1 MINYR
6 LAGKDDIDSLV
17 SLRAEFIGLNKSHEA
32 FEKVYENIKQY
43 FEDKIS
49 TKECFTILAEDKNS
63 IIGTGIVFFY
73 DSVPSLSNISGKNAY
88 ITSMYVKEE
97 YRRMKI
103 GSTILE
109 KLIEISKANN
119 AQFIMLNATEIGRKL
134 YNQYEFKDIENGMI
148 LKV

>member
-43 FEDKIS
+43 FEAKIS

-88 ITSMYVKEE
+88 KTSMYVKEE

>member
-6 LAGKDDIDSLV
+6 LAEKSDIDNLV
-17 SLRAEFIGLNKSHEA
+17 RLRAEFIGLNKSHEA
-32 FEKVYENIKQY
+32 FEEVYENIKGY
-43 FEDKIS
+43 FEDKIL
-49 TKECFTILAEDKNS
+49 TKECVTILAEDENS
-63 IIGTGIVFFY
+63 IIGTGIAFFY
-73 DSVPSLSNISGKNAY
+73 ESVPSLSNISGKNAY

-103 GSTILE
+103 GSTILG
-109 KLIEISKANN
+109 KLIEISKINH

-134 YNQYEFKDIENGMI
+134 YNQYGFKDIENGMI

>member
-6 LAGKDDIDSLV
+6 LAEKSDIDNLV
-17 SLRAEFIGLNKSHEA
+17 RLRAEFIGLNKSHEA
-32 FEKVYENIKQY
+32 FEEVYENIKGY
-43 FEDKIS
+43 FEYKIL
-49 TKECFTILAEDKNS
+49 TKECVTILAEDKNS
-63 IIGTGIVFFY
+63 IIGTGIAFFY
-73 DSVPSLSNISGKNAY
+73 ESVPSLSNISGKNAY

-109 KLIEISKANN
+109 KLIEISKTNH

-134 YNQYEFKDIENGMI
+134 YNQYGFNDIENGMI

>member
-6 LAGKDDIDSLV
+6 LAEKSDIDSLV
-17 SLRAEFIGLNKSHEA
+17 RLRAQFIGLNKSHEA
-32 FEKVYENIKQY
+32 FEEVYENIKGY
-43 FEDKIS
+43 FESKIL
-49 TKECFTILAEDKNS
+49 TKECVTILAEDENS

-73 DSVPSLSNISGKNAY
+73 ESVPSLSNISGKNAY

-103 GSTILE
+103 GSTILG
-109 KLIEISKANN
+109 KLIEISKANH

-134 YNQYEFKDIENGMI
+134 YNQYRFKDTENGMI

>member
-1 MINYR
+1 MVNYR
-6 LAGKDDIDSLV
+6 LAEKSDIDSLV
-17 SLRAEFIGLNKSHEA
+17 SLRAEFIGLNKSNEA

-43 FEDKIS
+43 FEDKIL
-49 TKECFTILAEDKNS
+49 TKECCAILVEDKNE

-73 DSVPSLSNISGKNAY
+73 ESVPSLSNISGQNAY

-109 KLIEISKANN
+109 KLIEISKANHV
-119 AQFIMLNATEIGRKL
+119 QFIMLNATEIGRKL
-134 YNQYEFKDIENGMI
+134 YNQYGFKDIENGMI

>member
-6 LAGKDDIDSLV
+6 LAEKSDVDGLV
-17 SLRAEFIGLNKSHEA
+17 SLRVEFIEIDKSHEA
-32 FEKVYENIKQY
+32 FEKVYENIKGY
-43 FEDKIS
+43 FESKIL
-49 TKECFTILAEDKNS
+49 TKECVTILAEDKNS

-109 KLIEISKANN
+109 TLIEISKTNH

-134 YNQYEFKDIENGMI
+134 YNQYGFKDIENGMI

>member
-6 LAGKDDIDSLV
+6 LAEKSDVDGLV
-17 SLRAEFIGLNKSHEA
+17 SLRAQFIGIDKSHEA
-32 FEKVYENIKQY
+32 FEKVYENIKGY
-43 FEDKIS
+43 FESKIL
-49 TKECFTILAEDKNS
+49 TKECVTILAEDKNS

-97 YRRMKI
+97 YRRIKI

-109 KLIEISKANN
+109 KLIEISKTNH

-134 YNQYEFKDIENGMI
+134 YNQYGFKDIENGMI

>member
-6 LAGKDDIDSLV
+6 LAEKSDIDNLV
-17 SLRAEFIGLNKSHEA
+17 KLRAEFIGLNKSHEA
-32 FEKVYENIKQY
+32 FEEVYENIKGY
-43 FEDKIS
+43 FEDKIL
-49 TKECFTILAEDKNS
+49 TKECVTILAEDENS
-63 IIGTGIVFFY
+63 IIGTGIAFFY
-73 DSVPSLSNISGKNAY
+73 ESAPSLSNISGKNAY

-109 KLIEISKANN
+109 KLIEISKTNH

-134 YNQYEFKDIENGMI
+134 YNQYGFKDIENGMI

>member
-6 LAGKDDIDSLV
+6 LAEKSDIASLV
-17 SLRAEFIGLNKSHEA
+17 RLRAEFIGLNKLHEV

-43 FEDKIS
+43 FEDKIL
-49 TKECFTILAEDKNS
+49 TKECVTILAEDKNS
-63 IIGTGIVFFY
+63 ISGTGIVFFY

-88 ITSMYVKEE
+88 ITSMYVKKE

-119 AQFIMLNATEIGRKL
+119 AQFIMLNATEIGREL
-134 YNQYEFKDIENGMI
+134 YNQYGFKDIENGMI

>member
-6 LAGKDDIDSLV
+6 LAEKSDVDGLV

-32 FEKVYENIKQY
+32 FEEVYENIKGY
-43 FEDKIS
+43 FEDKIL
-49 TKECFTILAEDKNS
+49 TKECVTILAEDKNS
-63 IIGTGIVFFY
+63 IIGTGIAFFY
-73 DSVPSLSNISGKNAY
+73 ESVPSLSNISGKNAY

-109 KLIEISKANN
+109 KLIEISKTNH

-134 YNQYEFKDIENGMI
+134 YNQYGFKDIENGMI

>member
-6 LAGKDDIDSLV
+6 LAEKSDIASLV
-17 SLRAEFIGLNKSHEA
+17 RLRAEFVGLNKSHEV

-49 TKECFTILAEDKNS
+49 TKECYAILVEDKNE

-73 DSVPSLSNISGKNAY
+73 ESVPSLSNISGKNAY

-109 KLIEISKANN
+109 KLIEISKANT

-134 YNQYEFKDIENGMI
+134 YNHYGFKDIENGMI
-148 LKV
+148 LEV

>member
-43 FEDKIS
+43 FEAKIS

>member
-6 LAGKDDIDSLV
+6 LAEKSDIDSLV
-17 SLRAEFIGLNKSHEA
+17 RLRAEFICLDKSHEA
-32 FEKVYENIKQY
+32 FEEVYENIKGY
-43 FEDKIS
+43 FEYKIL
-49 TKECFTILAEDKNS
+49 TKECVTILAEDENS
-63 IIGTGIVFFY
+63 IIGTGIAFFY
-73 DSVPSLSNISGKNAY
+73 ESVPSLSNISGKNAY

-103 GSTILE
+103 GSTILG
-109 KLIEISKANN
+109 KLIEISKANH

-134 YNQYEFKDIENGMI
+134 YNQYGFKDIENGMI